1 MSSGGGEVG
10 VLIGNPC
17 MLMWVTC
24 DEGVYFKKTI
34 DRNFLQGNTANTIYK
49 FSLESYRIL
58 VVLCV

>member
-1 MSSGGGEVG
+1 MSSSGGDVG

-34 DRNFLQGNTANTIYK
+34 DRNFLQGNTA
-49 FSLESYRIL
+49 
-58 VVLCV
+58 